1 MSPTSRIVSK
11 LHRPLLGTL
20 ASALASGALLL
31 WSMNELQDARQEN
44 AAARL
49 RKQQMAQ
56 LLSQATAETGKI
68 GERTRRFQQLQASGV
83 IGKEQH
89 QHWTTLLENIQR
101 EREPLNLTYELGTRT
116 PLTGGNGAIQS
127 FATRLQLDA
136 ELRHEAD
143 LLELIRRLDV
153 EAGALADWQSCR
165 LARQEKPGQ
174 GLRAS
179 CEISLITLR
188 PPEESRADK

>member
-1 MSPTSRIVSK
+1 MSPTSHIVSK

-31 WSMNELQDARQEN
+31 WGMNELQDARQEN
-44 AAARL
+44 TAARL
-49 RKQQMAQ
+49 RKQQTEQ
-56 LLSQATAETGKI
+56 LLSQATAETGKV
-68 GERTRRFQQLQASGV
+68 GERARRFQQLRAAGV

-89 QHWTTLLENIQR
+89 QQWTILLENIRQDR
-101 EREPLNLTYELGTRT
+101 DPLNLTYELGTRT

-136 ELRHEAD
+136 ELRHETD

-153 EAGALADWQSCR
+153 EAGPLTDWRSCR
-165 LARQEKPGQ
+165 LTRQEKPRQ

-179 CEISLITLR
+179 CEISLITLH
-188 PPEESRADK
+188 PAEESRADK